1 MPGLDW
7 ARERRRG
14 ARVDLL
20 AELQGH
26 VVTLDET
33 ITVRQVGPGGLTI
46 ETTAPLSARVTHD
59 FRVTVDDRTALV
71 RARLAHSRVQMQGDA
86 VSYLSGLEFV
96 EPSQDAIHILDEI
109 VARAHQSL
117 REARRDGPR

>member
-26 VVTLDET
+26 VVTLDEA
-33 ITVRQVGPGGLTI
+33 IAVRQVSPGGLTI
-46 ETTAPLSARVTHD
+46 ETTAPLSPRVTHD
-59 FRVTVDDRTALV
+59 FRVVVDDRTAIV

-86 VSYLSGLEFV
+86 VSFVSGLEFV
-96 EPSQDAIHILDEI
+96 EPSQEALEILADI
-109 VARAHQSL
+109 VVRAHESL
-117 REARRDGPR
+117 RGPQGPPTR